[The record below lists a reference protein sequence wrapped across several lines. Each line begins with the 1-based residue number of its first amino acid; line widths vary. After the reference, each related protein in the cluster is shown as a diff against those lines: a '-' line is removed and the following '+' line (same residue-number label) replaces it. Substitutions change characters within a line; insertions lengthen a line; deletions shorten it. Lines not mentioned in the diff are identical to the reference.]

1 VKRYLPALPVCLAA
15 FFVYAYA
22 AWHHPI
28 GSYGTETDFY
38 HFYGPDAFRIASGQF
53 PENPF
58 QGPGFP
64 ALVAFVAIFTGDGF
78 VAGKWISVAAA
89 TGVLLLVFVLS
100 RRLFG
105 SNGSG
110 NWIGAGAAALVAVS
124 QEFPQFAIS
133 ATTDTLFLLLA
144 LSFLVAF
151 TWNRLGHRTRLVICG
166 GLGGL
171 AYLTRYN
178 GIFLIVAGLVAI
190 CLLDYFSLRWR
201 ERLISSALLIAVFLI
216 TASPWLFANYVN
228 RGSPFYNANH
238 LNIATEFYP
247 ELVDGGSNQ
256 DATRPLENVF
266 GSLTEVLRYDP
277 VRMVTHYPVNL
288 VQSLVEATYGTLM
301 SPFVACASLA
311 GIVIALWK
319 KRSKEIQF
327 VLIAGLF
334 YFLLMGLIHWETR
347 YYFFL
352 MTLFSGFAVF
362 ALASLAR
369 NRTLTIVSAFL
380 FAIMWLSSF
389 NMARKDLS
397 GFLKNQPLEILAARD
412 YLRQQGI
419 TNARIVARKPHLSF
433 VAGQQWVFFPQVK
446 SVEELGEWLQE
457 NPADFVVISTIEIKR
472 RRELSS
478 LRDTNKAPSWLAPAW
493 KHDNPLL
500 ILYRTG
506 IRGQG
511 SGIRG
516 QGSGVRGQ
524 GIEFKLLA
532 CSQ

>member
-1 VKRYLPALPVCLAA
+1 
-15 FFVYAYA
+15 
-22 AWHHPI
+22 
-28 GSYGTETDFY
+28 
-38 HFYGPDAFRIASGQF
+38 
-53 PENPF
+53 
-58 QGPGFP
+58 
-64 ALVAFVAIFTGDGF
+64 
-78 VAGKWISVAAA
+78 
-89 TGVLLLVFVLS
+89 
-100 RRLFG
+100 
-105 SNGSG
+105 
-110 NWIGAGAAALVAVS
+110 
-124 QEFPQFAIS
+124 
-133 ATTDTLFLLLA
+133 
-144 LSFLVAF
+144 
-151 TWNRLGHRTRLVICG
+151 VICG
-166 GLGGL
+166 ILGGL

-178 GIFLIVAGLVAI
+178 GIFLMVAGVVAI
-190 CLLDYFSLRWR
+190 CLFDYFSIRWG
-201 ERLISSALLIAVFLI
+201 ERLISSALLIGVFLV
-216 TASPWLFANYVN
+216 TASPWLLANYIN

-247 ELVDGGSNQ
+247 ELVAGGSNQ

-266 GSLTEVLRYDP
+266 SSLTEVLRYDP
-277 VRMVTHYPVNL
+277 VRMLSHYPVNL
-288 VQSLVEATYGTLM
+288 LQSLVETTYGTLM
-301 SPFVACASLA
+301 SPLVAWASFV

-347 YYFFL
+347 YYFFV
-352 MTLFSGFAVF
+352 MTLCSGFAVF

-369 NRTLTIVSAFL
+369 TRALTIVAASL

-397 GFLKNQPLEILAARD
+397 KFLSEQPVEILAARD
-412 YLRQQGI
+412 YLKQQGI

-446 SVEELGEWLQE
+446 SVDELGTWLQE

-478 LRDTNKAPSWLAPAW
+478 LKDSHKAPSWLIPAW

-506 IRGQG
+506 
-511 SGIRG
+511 
-516 QGSGVRGQ
+516 V
-524 GIEFKLLA
+524 KL
-532 CSQ
+532 